1 MDARKKAFVK
11 FMNEKPDYYKDYYK
25 INKKH
30 VDEKHYQY
38 VKNNLAN
45 IRMKHT
51 EWRHKNKDKNTK
63 PTLGK
68 LASKRIR
75 IAKSLEQIQKKAD
88 AFRASLNNIKENDL
102 KTPCVIEDD

>member
-11 FMNEKPDYYKDYYK
+11 FMNEKPDYYRDYYK
-25 INKKH
+25 INKQH
-30 VDEKHYQY
+30 VDEKHYEY

-45 IRMKHT
+45 IRMKHK
-51 EWRHKNKDKNTK
+51 EWRDKNKK

-68 LASKRIR
+68 LASKRNR

-88 AFRASLNNIKENDL
+88 SFRASLNNIKENDIEM
-102 KTPCVIEDD
+102 PCD